1 VAAHSNGCVPERG
14 AGGLAERYWA
24 DKIFALPPEQI
35 TPALAW
41 LGVVTYTLQIYFDF
55 SGYSDMAIGLGH
67 LFGFKFLENF
77 RYPYVARSITDFWRR
92 WHISLSTWFR
102 DYLYIPLGGNRG
114 GQART
119 YANLMIVFLL
129 CGLWHGASL
138 TFVAWGAY
146 HGLFLVL
153 ERVGLGAWLER
164 RGAWLRHVY
173 TMSVVMVGW
182 VFFRAD
188 TFYEASRFLAAMVGI
203 QDGSQPIDLG
213 TTIVAANVL
222 NPVGLF
228 ADARTWIAIAV
239 GIVGSMPVLPAAAAW
254 TKSLWDSDRNSKR
267 SSPRRRAG
275 ICIATTG
282 YSPRTPNCAL
292 PWRNERG
299 RQ

>member
-1 VAAHSNGCVPERG
+1 
-14 AGGLAERYWA
+14 
-24 DKIFALPPEQI
+24 
-35 TPALAW
+35 
-41 LGVVTYTLQIYFDF
+41 
-55 SGYSDMAIGLGH
+55 M
-67 LFGFKFLENF
+67 
-77 RYPYVARSITDFWRR
+77 
-92 WHISLSTWFR
+92 
-102 DYLYIPLGGNRG
+102 
-114 GQART
+114 
-119 YANLMIVFLL
+119 
-129 CGLWHGASL
+129 
-138 TFVAWGAY
+138 
-146 HGLFLVL
+146 L

-254 TKSLWDSDRNSKR
+254 TKSRWDSDRNSKR

>member
-138 TFVAWGAY
+138 TFVAWGA
-146 HGLFLVL
+146 
-153 ERVGLGAWLER
+153 
-164 RGAWLRHVY
+164 
-173 TMSVVMVGW
+173 
-182 VFFRAD
+182 
-188 TFYEASRFLAAMVGI
+188 
-203 QDGSQPIDLG
+203 
-213 TTIVAANVL
+213 
-222 NPVGLF
+222 
-228 ADARTWIAIAV
+228 
-239 GIVGSMPVLPAAAAW
+239 
-254 TKSLWDSDRNSKR
+254 
-267 SSPRRRAG
+267 
-275 ICIATTG
+275 
-282 YSPRTPNCAL
+282 
-292 PWRNERG
+292 
-299 RQ
+299 